1 MGRGISKWSRKTRTR
16 LWHEAVPYQ
25 LLEKQPAG
33 VMATMKPYQI
43 AGLSFLVWL
52 YNNGASGLLGDEMG
66 LGKTLQTL
74 SLFSYLTE
82 HHPSPPGY
90 HRPFLVV
97 CPLSVLSSWMNECKR
112 WTPHLR
118 AMRFHGPVIEKER
131 MKKLAELGELDTD
144 GESVHP
150 YDVIVT
156 TYEVFEKEVS
166 WFRRAFVW
174 RYVVLDEGHK
184 IKNEQTQISLALQGL
199 SAEYRLVLT
208 GTPLQNNLKEL
219 WALLH
224 FIMPEVFLMNTQ
236 TKFMDA
242 FNLTLGKVDK
252 KVMDDSRKLLEL
264 IMLRRMKDSKG
275 VNLGLPPK
283 REVVLSLPL
292 TPMQKFWYKRLLTRL
307 DKGLLEDLF
316 KGAKEKEEAA
326 LQEERQALRS
336 EEEQL
341 ENVEE
346 GLESENPEKIE
357 DSWKEAKTIMQQS
370 IQAKTTGWQKLMN
383 LLMQLRKCC
392 NHPYLLP
399 GAAPEPYFSGMH
411 VMLASSK
418 FIILDRL
425 IDELC
430 IKQGRK
436 VLIFSGFTKMLDVV
450 EEFLALKGGNGEKFH
465 YSRLDGST
473 CRARRTLEI
482 RLFNADPQYKVMLLS
497 TRAGGLGINLATASD
512 VVMLESDWNP
522 QADLQA
528 QARAHRIGQVN
539 EVTVYRLITQGTVE
553 EQMMGRIRKKL
564 YLSAKVTE
572 SMRDIHSTS
581 GTAPGGKKGKGKPRM
596 NEEEDNM
603 PNLTAGQL
611 MSLVRRGA
619 QAIAKPEIDPEDM
632 LKWNWDEMLDRT
644 KDYDMTLE
652 PNDQQGKKKPV
663 EAQAEAVKGMQEI
676 APGVA
681 AVPGEDLETKWL
693 SEMEK
698 VETRLFEG
706 REHKKREAEEHAKLV
721 LDITRGS
728 RRDGKNRVVMIDGHA
743 VLKETIGCGE
753 WEAVPTI
760 SGKGE
765 TIFSEPVKKKRDP
778 FEHQDYCQVCF
789 DGGTISL
796 CSGCPRAYHVG
807 CLPPRYKTKAKNTI
821 LDRFYCPQHQC
832 ADCDQKTS
840 NAGGMLFRCRWCEN
854 AYCEDCMDWDGTNL
868 LGDNLVEM
876 DLMQYGEQSTV
887 HWIKCVQCIEQHK
900 GNADYQ
906 KMCDELAADWDAQ
919 MRRVEEEAR
928 LRELE
933 AEKSASGGETP
944 GVGGSLIS
952 TQVTTTAATS
962 VGSDED
968 EDEEKK
974 VVISLSEEGEIGEMS
989 ALDSRANSQASSRI
1003 SRRIAVTS
1011 KVSYTPKKQKSG
1023 PRGSKKTL
1031 KVGGMEA
1038 PKLVVGP
1045 AIAGVKRKEGM
1056 DGGEVERAVK
1066 RRR

>member
-1 MGRGISKWSRKTRTR
+1 ATKKRHNFFRAYEHLFLPLLPEKNFITKLKEAEEKGKQREKEQEKKAET
-16 LWHEAVPYQ
+16 EAVPYQ
-25 LLEKQPAG
+25 LLEKQPSG

-43 AGLSFLVWL
+43 AGLSFLLWL

-82 HHPSPPGY
+82 HHPFPPGH

-131 MKKLAELGELDTD
+131 MKKLTELGELDAD
-144 GESVHP
+144 GETVHP

-224 FIMPEVFLMNTQ
+224 FIMPEVFVMNTQ

-292 TPMQKFWYKRLLTRL
+292 TPMQRFWYKRLLTRL

-326 LQEERQALRS
+326 LQEEQQAL
-336 EEEQL
+336 
-341 ENVEE
+341 
-346 GLESENPEKIE
+346 K
-357 DSWKEAKTIMQQS
+357 DSWKEAKTIMEQS
-370 IQAKTTGWQKLMN
+370 IQTKTTGWQKLMN

-450 EEFLALKGGNGEKFH
+450 EEFLALKGGDGEKFH
-465 YSRLDGST
+465 YSRLDGTT
-473 CRARRTLEI
+473 CRARRSLEI

-572 SMRDIHSTS
+572 SMRDIHSASGTTS
-581 GTAPGGKKGKGKPRM
+581 GGKGKGKPRM

-652 PNDQQGKKKPV
+652 PNDQQGKKKR
-663 EAQAEAVKGMQEI
+663 M
-676 APGVA
+676 
-681 AVPGEDLETKWL
+681 EDLETKWL

-706 REHKKREAEEHAKLV
+706 REHKKREAEEYAKLV

-728 RRDGKNRVVMIDGHA
+728 RRDGKNRVVMVDGHA
-743 VLKETIGCGE
+743 VLKETVGCGE
-753 WEAVPTI
+753 WEAVATI

-765 TIFSEPVKKKRDP
+765 TIFSEPAKRKRDP
-778 FEHQDYCQVCF
+778 FDHQDYCQVCF

-796 CSGCPRAYHVG
+796 CSGCPRAYHAG
-807 CLPPRYKTKAKNTI
+807 CLPPHYKTKAKDMV

-854 AYCEDCMDWDGTNL
+854 AYCEDCMDWDGTKL

-876 DLMQYGEQSTV
+876 DLMQYGEKSTV
-887 HWIKCVQCIEQHK
+887 HWIKCIQCIEQHK
-900 GNADYQ
+900 GNAAYQ
-906 KMCDELAADWDAQ
+906 KMCDDMAADWEMQ
-919 MRRVEEEAR
+919 MAEIKKVEEESR
-928 LRELE
+928 LRETE
-933 AEKSASGGETP
+933 AEKSASGEETP

-968 EDEEKK
+968 DEEK
-974 VVISLSEEGEIGEMS
+974 VVIDLSEDEGRGTVS
-989 ALDSRANSQASSRI
+989 VSDSRADSQPSSRVS
-1003 SRRIAVTS
+1003 SRNA
-1011 KVSYTPKKQKSG
+1011 KVSYTLKQKSG
-1023 PRGSKKTL
+1023 PKK
-1031 KVGGMEA
+1031 A
-1038 PKLVVGP
+1038 PKVEVAEARELVVES
-1045 AIAGVKRKEGM
+1045 AKRTALNTGVKRKEELMNGS
-1056 DGGEVERAVK
+1056 GVERTVK

>member
-1 MGRGISKWSRKTRTR
+1 
-16 LWHEAVPYQ
+16 
-25 LLEKQPAG
+25 
-33 VMATMKPYQI
+33 
-43 AGLSFLVWL
+43 
-52 YNNGASGLLGDEMG
+52 
-66 LGKTLQTL
+66 
-74 SLFSYLTE
+74 
-82 HHPSPPGY
+82 
-90 HRPFLVV
+90 
-97 CPLSVLSSWMNECKR
+97 
-112 WTPHLR
+112 
-118 AMRFHGPVIEKER
+118 
-131 MKKLAELGELDTD
+131 MKKLAELGELDND
-144 GESVHP
+144 GETVHP
-150 YDVIVT
+150 YDIIVT

-184 IKNEQTQISLALQGL
+184 IKNEQTQISQALQGL

-292 TPMQKFWYKRLLTRL
+292 TPMQRFWYKRLLTRL

-357 DSWKEAKTIMQQS
+357 DSWKEAKTIMEQS

-399 GAAPEPYFSGMH
+399 GAAPEPYFSGTH
-411 VMLASSK
+411 IMLASSK

-436 VLIFSGFTKMLDVV
+436 VLIFSGFTKMLDIV
-450 EEFLALKGGNGEKFH
+450 EEFLALKGGDGEKFH

-473 CRARRTLEI
+473 CRARRNLEI

-572 SMRDIHSTS
+572 SMRDIHSTN
-581 GTAPGGKKGKGKPRM
+581 GTTSSGKKGKGKPRM

-632 LKWNWDEMLDRT
+632 LKWNWEEMLDRT

-652 PNDQQGKKKPV
+652 PNDQQGKKKLM
-663 EAQAEAVKGMQEI
+663 ETQAGGKKDTEEI

-681 AVPGEDLETKWL
+681 AFPEEDLETKWL

-743 VLKETIGCGE
+743 VLKETVGCGE

-765 TIFSEPVKKKRDP
+765 TIFSEPAKKKRDP

-807 CLPPRYKTKAKNTI
+807 CLPPQYKTRAKGTV

-854 AYCEDCMDWDGTNL
+854 AYCEDCMDWDRTTL
-868 LGDNLVEM
+868 LGDSLVEM
-876 DLMQYGEQSTV
+876 DLMQYGEKSTV
-887 HWIKCVQCIEQHK
+887 HWIKCVECIEQHK
-900 GNADYQ
+900 QNAAY
-906 KMCDELAADWDAQ
+906 KNMCDGMAAEWDVQ
-919 MRRVEEEAR
+919 MAEMKEEEEEEAR
-928 LRELE
+928 LREL
-933 AEKSASGGETP
+933 AIEKSASGGGTP

-968 EDEEKK
+968 GGDEEKA
-974 VVISLSEEGEIGEMS
+974 VINLLEDEDEGRGTVS
-989 ALDSRANSQASSRI
+989 ASDSRANSQASSRV
-1003 SRRIAVTS
+1003 SRRIAVAP
-1011 KVSYTPKKQKSG
+1011 KVSYALKKQKSG
-1023 PRGSKKTL
+1023 PRGLKKTPEL
-1031 KVGGMEA
+1031 EGVEA
-1038 PKLVVGP
+1038 PELAVGSAKRTLP
-1045 AIAGVKRKEGM
+1045 IAGVKRKEEM
-1056 DGGEVERAVK
+1056 DRSEVEGTVK